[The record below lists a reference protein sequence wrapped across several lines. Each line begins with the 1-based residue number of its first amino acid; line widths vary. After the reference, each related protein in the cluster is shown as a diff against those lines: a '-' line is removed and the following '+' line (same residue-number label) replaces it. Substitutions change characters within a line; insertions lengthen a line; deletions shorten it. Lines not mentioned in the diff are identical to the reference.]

1 MFNRCCFSFLKTLV
15 LVACLTLLAAC
26 SASRLAYNN
35 LDWLINWKVSDY
47 ISLTGDQKRWLR
59 ARTQE
64 QLAWHC
70 SVELPRY
77 LPLLDHLETSL
88 RDEQL
93 DSSMLSQGLPRI
105 ETAVDRLLTE
115 IAPTVSG
122 LLRQLDARQVEEL
135 KANLQKKHAELVE
148 KYVEPDLT
156 TQHRERVDRAQE
168 RLEDW
173 LGPLDK
179 QQYARLSD
187 WADQLQGH
195 SSIWLDNR
203 LAWQNAFLTAVEN
216 RGKPEFDQ
224 QITELLIEREQFWID
239 RYGRIADIN
248 QEQGARLL
256 ADLMN
261 LASDKQK
268 QHLTKRFSTLRADME
283 ALQCTKA

>member
-1 MFNRCCFSFLKTLV
+1 MFNRRCSSYFKTFLLA
-15 LVACLTLLAAC
+15 ACLVMLTAC
-26 SASRLAYNN
+26 SASRLAYKN
-35 LDWLINWKVSDY
+35 LDWLINWKVGDY
-47 ISLTGDQKRWLR
+47 VSLTGDQKRWLR

-77 LPLLDHLETSL
+77 LPLLDNLESSL
-88 RDEQL
+88 RDEKL
-93 DSSMLSQGLPRI
+93 DPSILSQGLPRV

-187 WADQLQGH
+187 WAAQLQGH